1 MDEWVA
7 YDKIKG
13 RYVPEEGDSGSQGG
27 SIGSGVRDDYDQLH
41 SGRKRRLELSHSTAN
56 MDPTTLALEKEHE
69 EITKIKNVPRIELG
83 RYEIDAWYYSPY
95 PDEFSGEA
103 LTEDKLY
110 LCEYCLRYVDGPFS
124 SLCSLFK
131 CLIHLF

>member
-1 MDEWVA
+1 MSQNVHA
-7 YDKIKG
+7 
-13 RYVPEEGDSGSQGG
+13 GSNVQ
-27 SIGSGVRDDYDQLH
+27 DDADTPNT
-41 SGRKRRLELSHSTAN
+41 GRKRRLELTLQPGA

-103 LTEDKLY
+103 LSEDKLY
-110 LCEYCLRYVDGPFS
+110 LCEYCLRYVYL
-124 SLCSLFK
+124 SLGNLDFLLCFYLLVSL
-131 CLIHLF
+131 LHLL